1 MALDTSVI
9 IDNPVDAAIQELDL
23 LLGTDLGEL
32 LGEQSFGANLEQ
44 YLWTLTPNV
53 NEVKKYIQKKI
64 NNYTYWC
71 KELNITIDVNTVQGT
86 VRDIYEIQIKLEIPA
101 EFGGGTVKTKKY
113 VFS

>member
-53 NEVKKYIQKKI
+53 SEVKKYIQKKI
-64 NNYTYWC
+64 NDYTYWC

-86 VRDIYEIQIKLEIPA
+86 VRDIYEIQIELEIPA